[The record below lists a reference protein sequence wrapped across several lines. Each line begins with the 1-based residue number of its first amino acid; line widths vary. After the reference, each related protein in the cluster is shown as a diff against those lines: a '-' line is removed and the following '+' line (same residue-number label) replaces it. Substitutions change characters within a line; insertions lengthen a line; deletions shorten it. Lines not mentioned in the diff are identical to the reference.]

1 MLVEIKPMETVLFAT
16 EDGGLSPD
24 NPHQQKLNLTV
35 IEDAPK
41 TLKNIEGNN

>member
-1 MLVEIKPMETVLFAT
+1 MPADEPMETILFAT

-35 IEDAPK
+35 IDDALKPLK
-41 TLKNIEGNN
+41 TIEVNK